1 MQLLEMQQ
9 GSVELKK
16 GTSDSE
22 IKKYT
27 TKGIDVQLVDPST
40 GKIAEGESPY
50 EYSKTDSSAL
60 GQEVVRTLITTLKA
74 QGDEIH
80 KTPEGKPDV
89 KLSAGTNRFSVEVNY
104 GDNVLAKNDTF
115 KFTIDPKAGKLL
127 FKLGNKDIP
136 LVNIAVTDGNND
148 ALNTV
153 LLQKNLGLVLKK
165 LKTEPNVTIPGEEP
179 VAEPI
184 EPVNEKQLTKPET
197 KKREEIVKAMKKQG
211 APKDAKTYAIA
222 TAQAKKVAEELDP
235 VGKEDDDIN
244 NDGEVDSTDKYLG
257 KRRQAISKNI
267 GEDLDVGHED
277 NEPSMLQGDVYQIAK
292 NAAELYRALEAFE
305 GQGEVDFPHWWQAKI
320 IKAADD
326 LQCAKEYLEFE
337 TREPAIDAA
346 ISTLGEAK
354 GTCCHKC
361 GHVHVKGT
369 SHPTPYLTG
378 QKNCKL
384 SEAVTVPGDV
394 AALQKA
400 QTSATT
406 MQAKSKNINNMTEFP
421 GAFETWI
428 SSLGLPPDKA
438 TRGTLESAIRKVLV
452 KLGYK

>member
-1 MQLLEMQQ
+1 MKKLMQLLEMQQ

-50 EYSKTDSSAL
+50 EYSKTDSAAL
-60 GQEVVRTLITTLKA
+60 GQKVVRTLVATLKA

-89 KLSAGTNRFSVEVNY
+89 KLSAGVNRFSVEVDY

-115 KFTIDPKAGKLL
+115 KFKIDPKAGKLL
-127 FKLGNKDIP
+127 FKLGDKDLP
-136 LVNIAVTDGNND
+136 LVNIDVTDGNND

-165 LKTEPNVTIPGEEP
+165 LKSEPNVTIPGEEP
-179 VAEPI
+179 VAEP
-184 EPVNEKQLTKPET
+184 
-197 KKREEIVKAMKKQG
+197 M
-211 APKDAKTYAIA
+211 
-222 TAQAKKVAEELDP
+222 AQPL
-235 VGKEDDDIN
+235 
-244 NDGEVDSTDKYLG
+244 DGEVAETTKHVGGKYVNYPEKGGDRLG
-257 KRRQAISKNI
+257 TFSSKKAAQKQLAAIEISKHQKNEAAKPDYLDFDKDRDTKEPMKKALKDKEATVK
-267 GEDLDVGHED
+267 EDLDVGHED
-277 NEPSMLQGDVYQIAK
+277 NEPSMLQGDVYKIAK
-292 NAAELYRALEAFE
+292 NAAELYKALEAFE
-305 GQGEVDFPHWWQAKI
+305 GRGEVDFPHWWQAKI
-320 IKAADD
+320 IRAADD

-337 TREPAIDAA
+337 TKEPAIDAA
-346 ISTLGEAK
+346 INTLGEAK

-378 QKNCKL
+378 KKNCKFR
-384 SEAVTVPGDV
+384 D
-394 AALQKA
+394 
-400 QTSATT
+400 
-406 MQAKSKNINNMTEFP
+406 
-421 GAFETWI
+421 
-428 SSLGLPPDKA
+428 
-438 TRGTLESAIRKVLV
+438 
-452 KLGYK
+452 